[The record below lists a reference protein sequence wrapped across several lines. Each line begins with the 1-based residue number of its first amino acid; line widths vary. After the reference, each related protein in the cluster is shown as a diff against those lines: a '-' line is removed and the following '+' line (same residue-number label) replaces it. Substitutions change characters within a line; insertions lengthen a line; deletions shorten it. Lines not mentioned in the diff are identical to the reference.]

1 MNALPM
7 LTIERVDTLPA
18 LPAADIDRATAFA
31 KQDKAPATRQAY
43 RSDFSIFRVWCM
55 ARSVSALPASPE
67 TVAGFLAAEAEN
79 GMAASTI
86 TRRCAAIRHAHK
98 RHAHKLAAF
107 EPPTNSEIARP
118 HYEASGD

>member
-1 MNALPM
+1 MNALSM

-18 LPAADIDRATAFA
+18 LPAADIERATALA
-31 KQDKAPATRQAY
+31 KQDKAPAPRQAY

-55 ARSVSALPASPE
+55 ARGVSALPASPE

-79 GMAASTI
+79 GMAAAATI
-86 TRRCAAIRHAHK
+86 TRRCAAI

-107 EPPTNSEIARP
+107 EPPTNSEI
-118 HYEASGD
+118 

>member
-1 MNALPM
+1 MNALSM

-31 KQDKAPATRQAY
+31 KQDKTPATRQAY

-67 TVAGFLAAEAEN
+67 TVAGFLVAEVDNAI
-79 GMAASTI
+79 APSTI

-98 RHAHKLAAF
+98 LAEF
-107 EPPTNSEIARP
+107 KPPTNSEIARP